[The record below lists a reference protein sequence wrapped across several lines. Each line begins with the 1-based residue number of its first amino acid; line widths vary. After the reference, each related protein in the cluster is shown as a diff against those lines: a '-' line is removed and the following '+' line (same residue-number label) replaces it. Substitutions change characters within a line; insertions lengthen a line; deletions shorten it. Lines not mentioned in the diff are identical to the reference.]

1 MGMTKMSKFLFWVV
15 LFVILSPLVALALD
29 NSLATVEKLATG
41 KDLIANSCTNCHDLQ
56 DFLYISDWKH
66 MKTCNITLTEK
77 EKQMMVDF
85 LSSLATFEVKCTSC
99 HNRKKI
105 NSAHKTLDQWHE
117 TVNKMA
123 VKSAG
128 TFTKEEIDVILVFL
142 IMEQG
147 IR

>member
-1 MGMTKMSKFLFWVV
+1 
-15 LFVILSPLVALALD
+15 LVALALD
-29 NSLATVEKLATG
+29 NSLTTVEKLATG
-41 KDLIANSCTNCHDLQ
+41 KDLITKSCTNCHDLQ

-66 MKTCNITLTEK
+66 MKTCKITLTEK

-85 LSSLATFEVKCTSC
+85 LSSLATFEV
-99 HNRKKI
+99 KI

-142 IMEQG
+142 AMEQG